1 MGFPRI
7 HLMMQE
13 MQVRPLRCED
23 PLEEEMATHSSILA
37 EKSHGWWRLAG
48 CGPYHCK
55 ELRIADQQHTC
66 MGVYA
71 LYNVWVGVFVS

>member
-13 MQVRPLRCED
+13 MQVRPLGCED

-48 CGPYHCK
+48 CVPYHCK
-55 ELRIADQQHTC
+55 ELRIADQ
-66 MGVYA
+66 
-71 LYNVWVGVFVS
+71 